1 MYPQLYFPPPQTNKN
16 KKKVIIIIIVIVLAI
31 VVVLLMNNSS
41 TTPNNS
47 YTTPTGSSSTTPN
60 NNDSAEFYSECNFE
74 KSKELDNSLPK
85 KISISEI
92 KNSMI
97 YGNVHIKSIKSKG
110 YKLFL
115 YEDYDFEGEPLIID
129 EKNEYINTCFEKPIQ
144 SIKVFKQ

>member
-1 MYPQLYFPPPQTNKN
+1 MYPQLYFPPPPPPPPPQTNKN
-16 KKKVIIIIIVIVLAI
+16 KKKVIIIIIIIVSVIA
-31 VVVLLMNNSS
+31 VVLLMNK
-41 TTPNNS
+41 
-47 YTTPTGSSSTTPN
+47 SSTTPN

-74 KSKELDNSLPK
+74 ISKELDLPK